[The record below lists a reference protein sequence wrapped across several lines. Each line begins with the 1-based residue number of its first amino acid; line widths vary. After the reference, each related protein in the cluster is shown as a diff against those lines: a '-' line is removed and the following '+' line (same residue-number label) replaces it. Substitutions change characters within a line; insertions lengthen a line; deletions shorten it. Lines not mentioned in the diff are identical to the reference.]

1 VSTQAFGPRGNTA
14 NISCTDSASTAVQ
27 VSSLPNNQFTYQFI
41 NSGSNKVYFAYSTQP
56 NVVAVIPTP
65 STPANGVC
73 VLPNEI
79 VIYNLLP
86 NCYISAICESGGT
99 TNLLVTPGEGM

>member
-1 VSTQAFGPRGNTA
+1 MSTQAFGPRGNTC
-14 NISCTDSASTAVQ
+14 NISCTSTASTPIQITSA
-27 VSSLPNNQFTYQFI
+27 PNNQFTYQFI
-41 NSGSNKVYFAYSTQP
+41 NTGSSKVYFGYGRDPGTT
-56 NVVAVIPTP
+56 VTIPVP
-65 STPANGVC
+65 GTPANGVC

-86 NCYISAICESGGT
+86 NVYISAICETGGT

>member
-1 VSTQAFGPRGNTA
+1 MSTQAFGPRGNTA
-14 NISCTDSASTAVQ
+14 NISCNATASAAIQITSA
-27 VSSLPNNQFTYQFI
+27 PNNQFTYQFI
-41 NSGSNKVYFAYSTQP
+41 NTGSSKAFFAYANQP
-56 NVVAVIPTP
+56 GVTAAIPVP
-65 STPANGVC
+65 GTPANGVC

-86 NCYISAICESGGT
+86 NVWVSAICEAGGS